1 MFKLIKIDNARM
13 NVPEPEYFEI
23 APRNNVMAG
32 QALFLENGRLVHV
45 TSSSPV
51 EFISMADGAEGK
63 TIPVCRVSSNQ
74 IWETR
79 IDDSDRIWE
88 NANPGSTVSV
98 NADSVEIS
106 NVNADFSHCVIVCR
120 GEPDTYQSG
129 SAVGGPVR
137 VRFLCNFGRDASS
150 GKTEF

>member
-1 MFKLIKIDNARM
+1 MFKLIKIDNSRI

-23 APRNNVMAG
+23 APRNNVNAG
-32 QALFLENGRLVHV
+32 QALFLDNGLLAHV

-51 EFISMADGAEGK
+51 EFISMADGTEGK

-79 IDDSDRIWE
+79 IDGNERIWE
-88 NANPGSTVSV
+88 NAKPGSTVSV
-98 NADSVEIS
+98 NADGVEIS

-120 GEPDTYQSG
+120 GEADTHQNGYE
-129 SAVGGPVR
+129 VGGPVR

-150 GKTEF
+150 TKAEV